1 MTSSYPQST
10 CIPFTTQGFQH
21 FIKSITE
28 DIIEIQYDNDTIIL
42 ITNDNSKHTDAHQ
55 YLKEITSDYFQLSI
69 AYIQIDHINNLVW
82 LITKPFKNK
91 IVKSIEEEI
100 GVEYWSVQYP
110 NEMSEAQIDN
120 IIQMASRYASSQ
132 EYYDWNDPSDCEEA
146 IANYD
151 TYAQDILQIKENT
164 NGQTAFETY
173 LSYHNCTVAPYVIQE
188 NYTYKW

>member
-1 MTSSYPQST
+1 MCYNR
-10 CIPFTTQGFQH
+10 
-21 FIKSITE
+21 KE
-28 DIIEIQYDNDTIIL
+28 YNNDTIIL
-42 ITNDNSKHTDAHQ
+42 ITNDNSKHTDANQ

-69 AYIQIDHINNLVW
+69 AYIQVDHMNNLVW

-173 LSYHNCTVAPYVIQE
+173 LSYHNCTVATYVIQE
-188 NYTYKW
+188 NDTYEW